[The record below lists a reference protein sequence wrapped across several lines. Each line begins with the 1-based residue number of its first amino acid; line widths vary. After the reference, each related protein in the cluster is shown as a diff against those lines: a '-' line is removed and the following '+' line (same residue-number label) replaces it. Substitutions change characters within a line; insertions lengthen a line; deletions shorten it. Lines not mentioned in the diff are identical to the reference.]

1 MFLAMIFKQS
11 FSESI
16 LYNMS
21 WKLFVAVILLCSIQ
35 TYEAKNCYC
44 SKILIKFDVHGL
56 PLSISFELN
65 KDNSGEYSVY
75 KTKGENAK
83 FLFKSSSKWHISS
96 KVDVPS
102 EPSVY
107 SHCTSNCPHDCPR
120 WNRQAKTGSEQS
132 FSNSLISATCEGN
145 LTKHILIQILYSR
158 FRFRKS

>member
-75 KTKGENAK
+75 KTKGENIVE
-83 FLFKSSSKWHISS
+83 H
-96 KVDVPS
+96 
-102 EPSVY
+102 
-107 SHCTSNCPHDCPR
+107 
-120 WNRQAKTGSEQS
+120 
-132 FSNSLISATCEGN
+132 
-145 LTKHILIQILYSR
+145 
-158 FRFRKS
+158 